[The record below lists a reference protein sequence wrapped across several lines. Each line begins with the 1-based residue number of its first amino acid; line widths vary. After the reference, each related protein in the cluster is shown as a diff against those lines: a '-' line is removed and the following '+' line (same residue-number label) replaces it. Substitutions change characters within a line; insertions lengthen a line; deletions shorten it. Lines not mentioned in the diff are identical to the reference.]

1 MQQQCATLLGQALRG
16 QAAAAVQ
23 PCGAQ
28 LSLLPRLRL
37 TQPLRSQALNG
48 RRHMLPVNPSNS
60 SSSSTVGRALHS
72 GMSSS
77 SRQLLQPGGRQAAWR
92 GWVQQQLGGSSA
104 SSSSSSGS
112 RVFLR
117 LRSGFSSAAAS
128 APGSKAAA
136 ATLPSWGAAGGVASW
151 FNNMPAAAAWWD
163 SWMLWVGSQASFVM
177 ATLLNSLNT
186 VGNKLPVALG
196 LLLVDWVHHSPL
208 LHGSRADALHPPA
221 LLDKLPEGGFYA
233 TTKAA
238 GGSSS
243 SSLWRSTA
251 RGAAAAWGELLAGL
265 SAGARLLWLGCIWLP
280 ALLSAP
286 LMLGCCGPTGRSW
299 WLGLIT
305 LSLEASGPAFIKWGQ
320 VGFFGVCGGDQLQV
334 DAFTAGR
341 YSPHCLHQ
349 GREEG
354 FRGWN
359 EVGAGGWMHKG
370 E

>member
-48 RRHMLPVNPSNS
+48 HRHMLPVNLS
-60 SSSSTVGRALHS
+60 SSSSTVGRAFHS
-72 GMSSS
+72 GTSSSS

-92 GWVQQQLGGSSA
+92 GWMQQQLGGSSA
-104 SSSSSSGS
+104 SSSSS

-117 LRSGFSSAAAS
+117 LRSGFSSAAPAS
-128 APGSKAAA
+128 APGGSKAAA
-136 ATLPSWGAAGGVASW
+136 AAALPSWGAAGGVASW
-151 FNNMPAAAAWWD
+151 FNHMPAAAAWWD

-221 LLDKLPEGGFYA
+221 LPNKLPEGGGFYA
-233 TTKAA
+233 ATKAA
-238 GGSSS
+238 GSSS
-243 SSLWRSTA
+243 SSSVWRTTA
-251 RGAAAAWGELLAGL
+251 RGAAAAWSELLAGL

-286 LMLGCCGPTGRSW
+286 LILGCCGPTGRSW

-320 VGFFGVCGGDQLQV
+320 VGVFLWGVCRGDQSQV
-334 DAFTAGR
+334 DAFTTGR
-341 YSPHCLHQ
+341 YSPHCL
-349 GREEG
+349 GFGGGDGGGGVEG
-354 FRGWN
+354 M
-359 EVGAGGWMHKG
+359 E
-370 E
+370 

>member
-1 MQQQCATLLGQALRG
+1 MQQQCATLLG

-48 RRHMLPVNPSNS
+48 RRHMLPFNPSY

-72 GMSSS
+72 GTSSS

-92 GWVQQQLGGSSA
+92 GWVQQQLGGSTTSST
-104 SSSSSSGS
+104 SSSS

-117 LRSGFSSAAAS
+117 LRSGFSSAAAA
-128 APGSKAAA
+128 APGSSKAAA
-136 ATLPSWGAAGGVASW
+136 AAALPSWGATPGGVASW

-163 SWMLWVGSQASFVM
+163 SWMLWVGSQSSFVM

-221 LLDKLPEGGFYA
+221 LADKVPAGGFYA

-238 GGSSS
+238 GAGGSSS
-243 SSLWRSTA
+243 SSGVWRSTV
-251 RGAAAAWGELLAGL
+251 AAWGELLAGL

-320 VGFFGVCGGDQLQV
+320 VGFLGGD
-334 DAFTAGR
+334 
-341 YSPHCLHQ
+341 
-349 GREEG
+349 
-354 FRGWN
+354 
-359 EVGAGGWMHKG
+359 GGD
-370 E
+370 